1 MGVSGACRCC
11 ELTNLKINDVEDRG
25 AHLLVSIPD
34 TNTGG
39 SRKFTIMEEGFSI
52 NTVETCRKYM
62 SLRPKKLSNDRFF
75 LRYTNQKCTSQP
87 VGINTLS
94 KVPSRVASFLN
105 LANAEAYSGHCMRRT
120 STTLLANKG
129 ADLTTIKR
137 HGGWRSSAIAE
148 SYIEDSISNKLDI
161 ARKIQG
167 TPGTSRSL
175 QEETSIVSTD
185 LSKTSTS
192 TMRSETDDNYK
203 LVINGNEVK
212 YDKTKKEMSININ
225 VNVNI
230 NKK

>member
-11 ELTNLKINDVEDRG
+11 ELTNLKISDVQDRG
-25 AHLLVSIPD
+25 AYLLVSIPD
-34 TNTGG
+34 TKTGI
-39 SRKFTIMEEGFSI
+39 SRKFTIIEAGFSI
-52 NTVETCRKYM
+52 NTLETCRKYM

-75 LRYTNQKCTSQP
+75 LRYANEKCTSQP

-137 HGGWRSSAIAE
+137 HGGWKSSAVAE

-167 TPGTSRSL
+167 SPGSNRSL
-175 QEETSIVSTD
+175 QEDASIDSRD
-185 LSKTSTS
+185 LSKIS
-192 TMRSETDDNYK
+192 TMRSETNDNYK
-203 LVINGNEVK
+203 LVINGNEVD
-212 YDKTKKEMSININ
+212 YDKTKNEMSININ

-230 NKK
+230 NNK